1 MVHLARLA
9 GLQDE
14 AGAEPVAEPDEVVMD
29 GRDGEQRRDRRAPGT
44 GAAVEQFAAAP
55 SSPCPPSRAPRP
67 GRRGRCKIVV
77 GYPPGGSTD
86 VLARGLAAAMQE
98 AIPGSTMVVD
108 NRPGGAA
115 VIGTQAVAQAAPDGY
130 TLSLGNNQT
139 HAANAAMLS
148 ALPYDPIADFAP
160 IARLAAVHHAVV
172 VPANGARTLAE
183 LAAKGKNGGR
193 VTYASSGAGSAS
205 HVIAETFV
213 RREGMNATHIPYR
226 GGAQATTDTV
236 GGTVDFFV
244 STWPQVVAL
253 VRDGRLRA
261 LGIGAPAR
269 LPETPD
275 VPTFAELG
283 AQDLAVDAWFGL
295 WAPARTPARS
305 SPSGCRTR
313 SSPSWRS
320 RRWWNGC
327 RVRASSPHRCRPTP
341 SRPSSARK
349 SPVGGIWWI

>member
-1 MVHLARLA
+1 MIR
-9 GLQDE
+9 
-14 AGAEPVAEPDEVVMD
+14 
-29 GRDGEQRRDRRAPGT
+29 RRALLATPVLALP
-44 GAAVEQFAAAP
+44 AAVRAQAW
-55 SSPCPPSRAPRP
+55 PSRPVR
-67 GRRGRCKIVV
+67 IVV
-77 GYPPGGSTD
+77 AYPPGGSTD
-86 VLARGLAAAMQE
+86 VLARGLAAALQE
-98 AIPGSTMVVD
+98 AIPGSTFVVD

-115 VIGTQAVAQAAPDGY
+115 VVGTQAVAQAAADGY

-139 HAANAAMLS
+139 HAANAAMLPS
-148 ALPYDPIADFAP
+148 LPFDPVADFAP
-160 IARLAAVHHAVV
+160 IARLAAVHHAIV

-183 LAAKGKNGGR
+183 LAAKGRDGGR

-213 RREGMNATHIPYR
+213 RRERMEATHVPYR

-236 GGTVDFFV
+236 SGTVDFFV

-275 VPTFAELG
+275 VPTFAELN

-295 WAPARTPARS
+295 WAPARTPAEVVTRLS
-305 SPSGCRTR
+305 DALMGILAAPAMRERLNGQGFVAAPLPSDAFAAFQRDEVAR
-313 SSPSWRS
+313 WR
-320 RRWWNGC
+320 RL
-327 RVRASSPHRCRPTP
+327 VELT
-341 SRPSSARK
+341 
-349 SPVGGIWWI
+349 GIRLQG

>member
-1 MVHLARLA
+1 MIR
-9 GLQDE
+9 
-14 AGAEPVAEPDEVVMD
+14 
-29 GRDGEQRRDRRAPGT
+29 RRAIL
-44 GAAVEQFAAAP
+44 AAAP
-55 SSPCPPSRAPRP
+55 VIALPAIARAQAWPSRPV
-67 GRRGRCKIVV
+67 KIVV

-148 ALPYDPIADFAP
+148 SLPYDPVADFAP

-295 WAPARTPARS
+295 WAPARTPPEIVTRLSGTLVAILAQPAMVERLQGQGFVAAPMPADAFAAFQREEVAR
-305 SPSGCRTR
+305 
-313 SSPSWRS
+313 WR
-320 RRWWNGC
+320 RL
-327 RVRASSPHRCRPTP
+327 VDLT
-341 SRPSSARK
+341 
-349 SPVGGIWWI
+349 GIRLDG